1 MKTLMML
8 IRYCLKIVMIYKKYS
23 NLNSILSFMMVA
35 GPQINRLNNKMLN
48 KIIEFMQKIKEAE
61 LLNVIGLSL
70 YS

>member
-1 MKTLMML
+1 
-8 IRYCLKIVMIYKKYS
+8 MIYKKYS

>member
-1 MKTLMML
+1 MKTLMMR